1 MNKLN
6 RRRLLEK
13 ISKNKI
19 KYFSIFTLVF
29 VLLLGFGYAA
39 LNTSLL
45 FNGNARL
52 EKHSSDDPSCE
63 YPSGTLTADYTV
75 NSSYGSNPVTYNVN
89 LAINNNGDSNLQNF
103 KIIIIG
109 PNDLDMLETAFIDSY
124 TTDNGTLTLTPTS
137 WASTIAA
144 GSNQN
149 YNLYFTTTESKFSP
163 TIYVDG
169 CRVYGDGGGSP
180 TQKKITGLSFQ
191 SDSYNLAPN
200 DTKTLALNITPSGA
214 TGTIT
219 WTSSNTNVA
228 RVSKGV
234 VTAVAEGT
242 ATITA
247 SSGNI
252 STTCTI
258 NVSNNIIKITN
269 LAMNKTTATMNTGEN
284 LQLSYTKQPANA
296 TSTVEWSSSNPSV
309 ATVDSSGL
317 VTAIDGGT
325 VTIYATSNDISTEC
339 NIEVELSPLSNLEF
353 PTNEVTLSIG
363 ESQTLN
369 LTKTPSSAIET
380 ITWTSSNPTIATVDS
395 NGLVTGIKQ
404 GTTTI
409 TASSGNISATCNI
422 TIDNS
427 GASQTSIVPTTGT
440 VNVYG
445 QDIHISVNIAN
456 NSDNNVSY
464 FRIILD
470 IPDDSKIELWTG
482 PEYTV
487 SNGII
492 IYEKPSWSE
501 PLGPGKSMSLNF
513 KVTIPE
519 GYNANDYS
527 NPNITII
534 GVE

>member
-6 RRRLLEK
+6 RRRLLDK
-13 ISKNKI
+13 ITKNKV
-19 KYFSIFTLVF
+19 KYISIFALVF
-29 VLLLGFGYAA
+29 ILLLGFGYAA

-45 FNGNARL
+45 FNGSARL
-52 EKHSSDDPSCE
+52 EKPSSDEPTCE
-63 YPSGTLTADYTV
+63 YASGTLTAEYTV

-89 LAINNNGDSNLQNF
+89 LAIINNGDSNLQNF
-103 KIIIIG
+103 KITVTG

-124 TTDNGTLTLTPTS
+124 TTDNGTMILTPTS

-144 GSNQN
+144 GNSQN
-149 YNLYFTTTESKFSP
+149 YNLYFTTTETKFKP
-163 TIYVDG
+163 TVYVGG
-169 CRVYGDGGGSP
+169 CRVYGDGGGSS
-180 TQKKITGLSFQ
+180 TQKNITGLSFQ
-191 SDSYNLAPN
+191 SNSYNLAPN

-214 TGTIT
+214 TGAIT

-228 RVSKGV
+228 RVSNGV

-252 STTCTI
+252 SATCTI
-258 NVSNNIIKITN
+258 NVSDNIIKITS
-269 LAMNKTTATMNTGEN
+269 LTMNKTTATMSAGET
-284 LQLSYTKQPANA
+284 LQLSYTKQPTNA
-296 TSTVEWSSSNPSV
+296 TSTVEWSSSNPNI
-309 ATVDSSGL
+309 ATVNSSGL
-317 VTAIDGGT
+317 VTAVDSGT
-325 VTIYATSNDISTEC
+325 VTIYAISDDISTEC
-339 NIEVELSPLSNLEF
+339 NIEVELSPLSKLEF
-353 PTNEVTLSIG
+353 PTNEVTLSVG

-369 LTKTPSSAIET
+369 LTKTPISAIET
-380 ITWTSSNPTIATVDS
+380 IAWTSSDPTIATVDS
-395 NGLVTGIKQ
+395 NGLVTGLKQ

-445 QDIHISVNIAN
+445 QDIHISVNITN
-456 NSDNNVSY
+456 NSDNSVSY

-482 PEYTV
+482 PEYSV

-492 IYEKPSWSE
+492 IYEKPTWSE

-527 NPNITII
+527 NPKITII